1 MQTYIYSYMTTI
13 QRRWFSRLEITL
25 WVLVAGAL
33 LYHFTPAAPLQPVT
47 EGEVAPSF
55 AVRTFSGDRI
65 DLDDLKG
72 QVVLV
77 NFWATWCPPCRLE
90 MPGFESV
97 FEDYRSRGF
106 TVVGLSADL
115 GGDGPVRSFVRGHG
129 ITYPVAMASDG
140 IRRRYGGVDMLP
152 QSFLLDRQGRV
163 RKMVSGVFSEA
174 ILRRSVEELL
184 SEKEGT

>member
-1 MQTYIYSYMTTI
+1 MKTK
-13 QRRWFSRLEITL
+13 QRRWFSRLEVTL

-33 LYHFTPAAPLQPVT
+33 VYHFTPAAPLQPI
-47 EGEVAPSF
+47 EQGAVAPSF
-55 AVRTFSGDRI
+55 SVRAFSGQKV
-65 DLDDLKG
+65 DLDDLRG

-97 FEDYRSRGF
+97 YEDYRGRGF
-106 TVVGLSADL
+106 TVVGLSSDV
-115 GGDGPVRSFVRGHG
+115 GGDGPVRSFVSQHG

-140 IRRRYGGVDMLP
+140 LRRRYGGVDMLP

-174 ILRRSVEELL
+174 VLRRSVDELL
-184 SEKEGT
+184 SEKEGQ